1 MSGEDTV
8 TNAGSSEFVSFGS
21 SDAKLGT
28 LEKVERGIMMTFKK
42 LDWGAHCSCK
52 SHACNLHLFFIFFQ
66 F

>member
-42 LDWGAHCSCK
+42 L
-52 SHACNLHLFFIFFQ
+52 N
-66 F
+66 